1 MRFRRRMVVLLS
13 LAGGVVLAG
22 SCSKGS
28 TTPSQILTLTKAT
41 GDSQVAAAGAALG
54 AALTVHVK
62 DQNGTAVSGAVVS
75 WGAGAG
81 GGTVGGPTSSTDASG
96 NASITRTLGPAA
108 GYQGTTASISGA
120 TGSPIT
126 FTSIAQINGAFQIAA
141 VPGAGLSDTVLATLS
156 SPFQFLVTDY
166 TGAPVSGDI
175 VSFAVT
181 AGGGNLSQG
190 SDTSDV
196 AGHVATTLTF
206 PSTVG
211 QKTVQATVTG
221 LIGSPVSV
229 FATATSGHA
238 ASMTKGTG
246 DAQSAFRTTALPN
259 PHTVVIHDAHGN
271 PVGGFAIHWVP
282 GTGGGT
288 VSDSTPVSVSDGSV
302 AVVYTLG
309 DSAGTQTD
317 TARAALTG
325 SPIVFSSTATVPP
338 LTGAVTVGPNISFSP
353 TSVTIAVGGSV
364 TWTWASGSLS
374 HSVQFQTASA
384 GDSLPSSSGVQSSGT
399 FKVTFH
405 QAGTFTYDCSIHG
418 SAMTGTIIVL

>member
-1 MRFRRRMVVLLS
+1 MRFRRRMFVLLS

-41 GDSQVAAAGAALG
+41 GDSQVASAGAALG

-62 DQNGTAVSGAVVS
+62 DQNGAAVSGAVVS
-75 WGAGAG
+75 WSASAG
-81 GGTVGGPTSSTDASG
+81 GGAVGGPTSSTDASG

-141 VPGAGLSDTVLATLS
+141 VPGPGLSDTVLATLGT
-156 SPFQFLVTDY
+156 PFQFLVTDY
-166 TGAPVSGDI
+166 TGAPTTGVI

-181 AGGGNLSQG
+181 AGGGNLSQT

-206 PSTVG
+206 PSTAG

-221 LIGSPVSV
+221 LVGSPVSV
-229 FATATSGHA
+229 FATATSGQA

-246 DAQSAFRTTALPN
+246 DAQTAFRTTTLPN
-259 PHTVVIHDAHGN
+259 PHTVVVHDAHGN
-271 PVGGFAIHWVP
+271 LVAGFTIHWVA
-282 GTGGGT
+282 GIGGGS
-288 VSDSTPVSVSDGSV
+288 VSDSVPVTSSSGIASTLV
-302 AVVYTLG
+302 TLG
-309 DSAGTQTD
+309 DSGGPQTD

-325 SPIVFSSTATVPP
+325 SPVVFSSTATVPP
-338 LTGAVTVGPNISFSP
+338 MTGNVTVGPGISFSP
-353 TSVTIAVGGSV
+353 TSVTIAVGGTV

-374 HSVQFQTASA
+374 HSVQYLTAPGA
-384 GDSLPSSSGVQSSGT
+384 LPANSVVQSSGT
-399 FKVTFH
+399 FQTTFTE
-405 QAGTFTYDCSIHG
+405 AGTYTYDCSVHG
-418 SAMTGTIIVL
+418 TEMKGTIIVL